1 MSWFSTA
8 RRQATRSS
16 DCNGELGRLASP
28 PNDRCAI
35 LPVVGKAV
43 DVHQLSRDERLEL
56 IEQLWDSLS
65 DEERD
70 SLPLTAE
77 QEKELDRRLDAL
89 EKEGPVGLS
98 TDELRDQIRR
108 RQS

>member
-1 MSWFSTA
+1 M
-8 RRQATRSS
+8 
-16 DCNGELGRLASP
+16 
-28 PNDRCAI
+28 
-35 LPVVGKAV
+35 GKAI
-43 DVHQLSRDERLEL
+43 DVNQLSRDERLEL

-77 QEKELDRRLDAL
+77 QDAELDRRLDAL
-89 EKEGPVGLS
+89 EKDGPVGVS
-98 TDELRDQIRR
+98 ADELRQQVRR

>member
-1 MSWFSTA
+1 M
-8 RRQATRSS
+8 
-16 DCNGELGRLASP
+16 
-28 PNDRCAI
+28 
-35 LPVVGKAV
+35 GKAI
-43 DVHQLSRDERLEL
+43 DVNQLSRDERLEL

-77 QEKELDRRLDAL
+77 QDAQLDRRLDAL
-89 EKEGPVGLS
+89 EKDGPVGVS
-98 TDELRDQIRR
+98 ADELRQRVRR

>member
-1 MSWFSTA
+1 M
-8 RRQATRSS
+8 
-16 DCNGELGRLASP
+16 
-28 PNDRCAI
+28 
-35 LPVVGKAV
+35 GKAI
-43 DVHQLSRDERLEL
+43 DVNQLSRDERLEL

-77 QEKELDRRLDAL
+77 QDEELDRRLDAL

-98 TDELRDQIRR
+98 ADELREQVRR